1 MKEKGKNKMK
11 FILNVTIPNKEFN
24 AAVKDGSAGEKLG
37 KIMDSIEPEGVYF
50 TTQEGQRGV
59 TMIVNLENA
68 AEVPRIAEPWFLTF
82 NAKLDIKLAM
92 SPEDLAKAGLEEM
105 GKLW

>member
-1 MKEKGKNKMK
+1 MK
-11 FILNVTIPNKEFN
+11 FILNVTIPNLEFN

-37 KIMDSIEPEGVYF
+37 KIMDSIEPEAVYF
-50 TTQEGQRGV
+50 TNHEGQRGV
-59 TMIVNLENA
+59 TMIVNLEDSSGL
-68 AEVPRIAEPWFLTF
+68 PRIAEPWFLTF

-92 SPEDLAKAGLEEM
+92 SPEDLAKSDLEEL